1 MAEGKV
7 VIMEIVV
14 TVRMVEAI
22 LEMVEIVAVV
32 LSAVVPPRYC
42 VDDSGDEAAKE
53 QRRKGR

>member
-1 MAEGKV
+1 M